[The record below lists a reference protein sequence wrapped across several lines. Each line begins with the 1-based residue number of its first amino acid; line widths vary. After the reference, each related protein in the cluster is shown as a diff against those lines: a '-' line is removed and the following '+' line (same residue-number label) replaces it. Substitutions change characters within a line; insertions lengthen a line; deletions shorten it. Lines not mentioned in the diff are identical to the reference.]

1 MTALEQRIQTNH
13 TARMVTTIKVYAE
26 TLHQFK
32 MVKMR
37 YMSRKN
43 ISKLND
49 SDFLEKILRE
59 MSQ

>member
-13 TARMVTTIKVYAE
+13 AARMVTAIKVYAE

>member
-1 MTALEQRIQTNH
+1 MTALEQRIQPNH
-13 TARMVTTIKVYAE
+13 STRMVTTIKVYAE

-32 MVKMR
+32 MAKMR

-49 SDFLEKILRE
+49 SDLLEKILME

>member
-13 TARMVTTIKVYAE
+13 AARMVTTIKVYAE

-37 YMSRKN
+37 HMSRKN

-49 SDFLEKILRE
+49 SDFLEKILGE